1 MPQVLR
7 VSSPS
12 APLEI
17 ERRSDGTLLV
27 YVHSWDGDGTPLPD
41 AVFTFAPGDPQYG
54 RWEREFHEESR
65 RLEAS

>member
-1 MPQVLR
+1 MQETLR

-17 ERRSDGTLLV
+17 ERRPDGSLLV
-27 YVHSWDGDGTPLPD
+27 YVHSWDEDGMPLPD

-54 RWEREFHEESR
+54 RWDREFDEEAR